1 MLYIITYTLKAYHY
15 MAKTI
20 STEKIHLVEAA
31 SAQEAEDKLIAYYTA
46 QDREYDVSY
55 MINIHEV
62 TEKL

>member
-1 MLYIITYTLKAYHY
+1 

-62 TEKL
+62 TEKLWQKKR